1 MVRRDDDAEVEDELV
16 ARVLL
21 VVDAHG
27 EAEDAVV
34 AAGVAAGDV
43 AVAEGLARDHEV
55 GYGVE
60 VEELRVLIAF
70 FGDDDAGGF
79 LVDDFDSW
87 HVLSLL
93 AAIVSLKAKPISW
106 EAADD
111 DHDQPREDKIA
122 IASYLTK
129 IVSNPLTWLTEDEQ
143 VEVWEQ
149 ASIRLSERS
158 GRNGKPASTLPIP
171 STYNLYN
178 KTRNISIT

>member
-1 MVRRDDDAEVEDELV
+1 MLIGGTEL
-16 ARVLL
+16 ARQ
-21 VVDAHG
+21 HG
-27 EAEDAVV
+27 EPINV
-34 AAGVAAGDV
+34 
-43 AVAEGLARDHEV
+43 
-55 GYGVE
+55 
-60 VEELRVLIAF
+60 
-70 FGDDDAGGF
+70 
-79 LVDDFDSW
+79 FDLPQLYTKPSS
-87 HVLSLL
+87 LSLL